1 MTCSCSYPNII
12 HNFDCYRDKNM
23 ENISAAVIYLNTIE
37 RKSRLNIDFFIV
49 RGEKYA
55 TVAKGSRV

>member
-1 MTCSCSYPNII
+1 
-12 HNFDCYRDKNM
+12 M

-55 TVAKGSRV
+55 TVAKGSRG